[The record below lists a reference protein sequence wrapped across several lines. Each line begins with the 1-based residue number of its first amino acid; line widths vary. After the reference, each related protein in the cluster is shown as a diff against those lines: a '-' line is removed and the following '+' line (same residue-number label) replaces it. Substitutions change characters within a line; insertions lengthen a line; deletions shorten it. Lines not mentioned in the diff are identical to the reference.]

1 MKYTTSNF
9 LNPAVWVCLLGF
21 ALTAC
26 NPKAQEETSKV
37 FDPADLVEVKFH
49 NLTVDPRNR
58 QPVVLLADL
67 NNERAILIWI
77 GIFEA
82 RAINSEMQ
90 GVEPVRPLTHD
101 LLEKIIQQTDAKIER
116 IIITRV
122 DENIFYATILIKQGE
137 STSEIDARPS
147 DSIVM
152 ALKFKAPIFV
162 SRQLFDKM
170 AVSISEQKEIEEEY
184 GISVQ
189 ELSPALTQYLSFESG
204 KGVLVSEVQPG
215 SLAEKDG
222 IKTGDILIEIAGEP
236 VENIILLRAALAK
249 GESSVAARIFRKAQY
264 LTIMLHL
271 E

>member
-1 MKYTTSNF
+1 M
-9 LNPAVWVCLLGF
+9 
-21 ALTAC
+21 
-26 NPKAQEETSKV
+26 
-37 FDPADLVEVKFH
+37 FDPAELVEVKFH

-82 RAINSEMQ
+82 RALHSEIQ
-90 GVEPVRPLTHD
+90 GVEPLRPLTHD
-101 LLEKIIQQTDAKIER
+101 LLKKVIQKSDGNIER

-122 DENIFYATILIKQGE
+122 DENIFYAAILIEQGG
-137 STSEIDARPS
+137 SMSVIDARPS

-152 ALKFKAPIFV
+152 AMKFKAPIFI

-189 ELSPALTQYLSFESG
+189 ELSPELTKYLSFTSG
-204 KGVLVSEVQPG
+204 KGVLISEVQGG
-215 SLAEKDG
+215 STAAADG
-222 IKTGDILIEIAGEP
+222 VKTGDIIVEIGGEA
-236 VENIILLRAALAK
+236 VENIITLRSALAK
-249 GESSVAARIFRKAQY
+249 SQTPVEAKIFRKEQY
-264 LTIMLHL
+264 LSITLHL
-271 E
+271 K